1 MYKKIF
7 LVGFA
12 TCIYLFC
19 MGANAEI
26 LASSYAVYERTKG
39 SDKVLYVVPS
49 ESILILHGDIAIPII
64 YYEDG
69 PAFTGTL
76 YANGSLGSL
85 SKMAEGTNAKT
96 IEKMCV
102 SSGYVCKE
110 STYKFFDGDFNG
122 DGQKDLL
129 LQGKTDSSI
138 VLVVSKSGVLLSSE
152 SLGLIIRSDRYD
164 ISVEDTN
171 GDGRKDINVYKSGEY
186 IRTLLAGDDGLF
198 SEENGSDDI
207 ATINTTW
214 NLFLNAMLANDRNNM
229 NKYIDVRSREKFG
242 QVFDVLGEEVAEVA
256 AQVRTQKPYFISGDV
271 AIFLLE
277 KQGDDGGTYIHT
289 VTYRRQSDGSWK
301 LHQL

>member
-7 LVGFA
+7 FA
-12 TCIYLFC
+12 GVITFIYLFC

-26 LASSYAVYERTKG
+26 QVSSYAVFERTKG
-39 SDKVLYVVPS
+39 SDKILYIVPS
-49 ESILILHGDIAIPII
+49 ESILILHDDIATPII
-64 YYEDG
+64 YYMDG

-85 SKMAEGTNAKT
+85 SKMAEGTNTKT
-96 IEKMCV
+96 IEIMCA

-110 STYKFFDGDFNG
+110 SAYKLFDGDFNG
-122 DGQKDLL
+122 DGQNDIL

-138 VLVVSKSGVLLSSE
+138 VLVVSKTGILLSSE
-152 SLGLIIRSDRYD
+152 SLGSIIRGDLYD
-164 ISVEDTN
+164 ISIEDTN
-171 GDGRKDINVYKSGEY
+171 DDGRKDINIYKSGEY
-186 IRTLLAGDDGLF
+186 IRTLLAGDNGLF
-198 SEENGSDDI
+198 SEEDGSDDI

-214 NLFLNAMLANDRNNM
+214 NLFLNAMLANDRLNM
-229 NKYIDVRSREKFG
+229 NKYIDVRSQEKFG